1 MHTFLT
7 EPLLQS
13 RIAKVARGD
22 ADTIQF
28 INLRLVEQ
36 STKDATF
43 AQQEVGF
50 HIKRAAWEAR
60 HAREKVVIYDR
71 YVACEPMAIDP
82 IDGEEVSAFD
92 EYIPSGDLAPEQ
104 IVEQRQTVAEIQAAL
119 QGLPAKQ
126 RELITMLAEGL
137 TQTEIVERTG
147 MSKSSVSHMIA
158 RARTSMAAAL

>member
-7 EPLLQS
+7 EPLLQT
-13 RIAKVARGD
+13 RITKIAHGD

-36 STKDATF
+36 AARDATF
-43 AQQEVGF
+43 ASQEIGY

-92 EYIPSGDLAPEQ
+92 EYIPSADLTPEQ
-104 IVEQRQTVAEIQAAL
+104 IVEGRQTVAEIQAAL
-119 QGLPAKQ
+119 NGLPAKQ
-126 RELITMLAEGL
+126 RELLTMLADGL
-137 TQTEIVERTG
+137 SQTEIVERTG

-158 RARTSMAAAL
+158 RARQAMVATL